1 MNQNET
7 EKRDSMVFYRSFY
20 TALNCL
26 SGRKKEAAMAAIIE
40 YGLDGIEPKNL
51 DASCEMAFF
60 FAKPLIDKAN
70 ERYLNC
76 VKNGKKGGRPKLKNQ
91 EQNQVQNQEQNQERN
106 QVQNQEQ
113 NQEIIQR
120 TNQHRNL
127 NDNDNYNVN
136 DNDDVNENAKF
147 NDNESV
153 YVKYNTKKEPDSA
166 GSEIHTYG
174 EYNNVYLT
182 HIEKARIISEFGYD
196 GYERSVEYLSRYLK
210 RKPEYKSACHFED
223 IRSWV
228 QDAVRKEMRICDEIK
243 KDTEK
248 QQAFDSFADV
258 SFEDIYEKP

>member
-20 TALNCL
+20 NALNCL

-91 EQNQVQNQEQNQERN
+91 EQNQEQNQ
-106 QVQNQEQ
+106 VQ

-127 NDNDNYNVN
+127 NVNDNDNDNYNVN
-136 DNDDVNENAKF
+136 DNDTVNEND
-147 NDNESV
+147 NVNVNESV
-153 YVKYNTKKEPDSA
+153 YVNDNTKKEPDKA
-166 GSEIHTYG
+166 GSNTLPVG
-174 EYNNVYLT
+174 EYKNVFLSAT
-182 HIEKARIISEFGYD
+182 QKAKLIIELGYD
-196 GYERSVEYLSRYLK
+196 GYEKSVDCLSRYIK
-210 RKPEYKSACHFED
+210 RKPGFNSACHFED
-223 IRSWV
+223 LRGWV
-228 QDAVRKEMRICDEIK
+228 QDAVRKEMRLRDEIK

-248 QQAFDSFADV
+248 QRAFDSFADV